1 MVGHLHNSDV
11 LMFLRTHSDNE
22 GIKRFVADEQR
33 FVEDEN
39 EVFGTAY
46 KDFLDYLDNNP
57 GDDSSFT
64 QEELRALLK

>member
-11 LMFLRTHSDNE
+11 LMFFRTHSNNA
-22 GIKRFVADEQR
+22 GVKLFVAGEQG
-33 FVEDEN
+33 FVDDSN

-46 KDFLDYLDNNP
+46 KDFWDYLKNNP

-64 QEELRALLK
+64 LEELRALLK